1 MKKFLTLLLALMMMT
16 LPALAETKIEAQV
29 LGSQVMEGSDASI
42 VRVDFSGDKEI
53 PSLYVLTQSPWLL
66 KDDPTAIELQDVNFD
81 GYEDLVLVTMAGAS
95 NTVYTFYLWDEKAG
109 AFETESKFEV
119 WNYQLFPAQGLVES
133 YGTSGYAGLLHQI
146 DIYGWEGSEMKL
158 LRSVTWD
165 TLTESD
171 VDTDGEHMK
180 WVERH
185 DEGVIVETYRDY
197 ENDTEVVES
206 FPMADY
212 EDDTFLSQRFLFEDE
227 FLGLDALTENND
239 DGTNG

>member
-1 MKKFLTLLLALMMMT
+1 MKKFCALLLVLMLMT

-29 LGSQVMEGSDASI
+29 LGTQVINESDLSI
-42 VRVDFSGDKEI
+42 LRIDFSGDKEI
-53 PSLYVLTQSPWLL
+53 PSLYALTESPWLL
-66 KDDPTAIELQDVNFD
+66 EQDPSAIELQDVNFD
-81 GYEDLVLVTMAGAS
+81 GHDDLVLVTMAGAS
-95 NTVYTFYLWDEKAG
+95 NTVYAFYLWDEEAG
-109 AFETESKFEV
+109 AFKTESGYEV

-146 DIYGWEGSEMKL
+146 DIFGWDGAEMKR

-171 VDTDGEHMK
+171 VNMDGEYMQ
-180 WVERH
+180 WTERH

-206 FPMADY
+206 FPIGDY
-212 EDDTFLSQRFLFEDE
+212 EDETFLAQRFLYEDE